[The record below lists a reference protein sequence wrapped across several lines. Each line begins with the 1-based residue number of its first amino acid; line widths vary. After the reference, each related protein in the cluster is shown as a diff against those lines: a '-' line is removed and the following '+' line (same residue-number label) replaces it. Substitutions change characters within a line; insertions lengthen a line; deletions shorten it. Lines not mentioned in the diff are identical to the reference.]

1 MTTTTTTEDRPRTHP
16 LRQTAP
22 GLVNRTFLRLELR
35 RFFRDR
41 VSVFFIA
48 LLPAFFFLIFG
59 TQGFADQDIGNGNVV
74 LYIAISMAAYG
85 AVTATTGV
93 GGMAAVERLQG
104 WGRQLGLTPLR
115 DPSFVAVKALLGL
128 VVAAIPVVLIYLLA
142 WFTGA
147 EGTVGAWT
155 LSALVVLVGASV
167 FALYGLAVGLF
178 FRTEAAVGGASGI
191 LVVLAFLGNIFFP
204 LSGVM
209 LAIAK
214 FTPLYGYVAL
224 ARYPLTEGH
233 LENGDHDPL
242 WMAVANVS
250 TWATIFAL
258 VAVWLVRR
266 GRERQ

>member
-1 MTTTTTTEDRPRTHP
+1 M
-16 LRQTAP
+16 
-22 GLVNRTFLRLELR
+22 NRTFLRLELR

-48 LLPAFFFLIFG
+48 VLPAFFFLIFG
-59 TQGFADQDIGNGNVV
+59 TQGYANDDIGNGNVV

-93 GGMAAVERLQG
+93 GGMAAVERMQG
-104 WGRQLGLTPLR
+104 WGRQLGLTPMR
-115 DPSFVAVKALLGL
+115 DPSFVAMKALIAL
-128 VVAAIPVVLIYLLA
+128 VVAAIPVALIYLLA
-142 WFTGA
+142 ALTGA
-147 EGTVGAWT
+147 EGTAGAWA
-155 LSALVVLVGASV
+155 LSGLIVLLGASV
-167 FALYGLAVGLF
+167 FALYGLAVGLY
-178 FRTEAAVGGASGI
+178 FRTEASVGAASGI
-191 LVVLAFLGNIFFP
+191 LVILAFLGNIFFP

-209 LAIAK
+209 LTVAK

-224 ARYPLTEGH
+224 ARYPLTEGY
-233 LENGDHDPL
+233 LENGDNDPL

-250 TWATIFAL
+250 VWAAIFAL

>member
-1 MTTTTTTEDRPRTHP
+1 MNAATDESQARAHPPRI
-16 LRQTAP
+16 AP

-48 LLPAFFFLIFG
+48 VLPAFFFLIFG
-59 TQGFADQDIGNGNVV
+59 TQDFANEDIGNGNVV

-93 GGMAAVERLQG
+93 GGMAAVERMQG
-104 WGRQLGLTPLR
+104 WGRQLGLSPLR
-115 DPSFVAVKALLGL
+115 DQSFVAVKALLGL
-128 VVAAIPVVLIYLLA
+128 LVAAIPVALIYLLA
-142 WFTGA
+142 WLIGA
-147 EGTVGAWT
+147 EGTAAAWA
-155 LSALVVLVGASV
+155 LSALIVLLGASV

-178 FRTEAAVGGASGI
+178 FRTEAAIGAASGI
-191 LVVLAFLGNIFFP
+191 LVILAFLGNIFFP

-209 LAIAK
+209 LTIAK

-224 ARYPLTEGH
+224 ARYPLTEGY

-242 WMAVANVS
+242 WTAVANVGA
-250 TWATIFAL
+250 WAVIFAL
-258 VAVWLVRR
+258 VAVSLVHR